1 MLIQVSL
8 NIQSI
13 KLKMQYNINILTRKV
28 CRNARESMSAR
39 AEVWENRKLF
49 KVQRVRV
56 KPVLEGS
63 QGQADFAS
71 SMKVTATPNHL
82 FHFPLYQSLNR
93 KYLIS
98 HSHCT
103 DDSLKMNLFRIIN
116 EPRHLIFQTV
126 NIKFWI

>member
-1 MLIQVSL
+1 MLIQVDL
-8 NIQSI
+8 HIQSI
-13 KLKMQYNINILTRKV
+13 KLKMHYKINILTRKA

-71 SMKVTATPNHL
+71 VMKVTTTASRL
-82 FHFPLYQSLNR
+82 FHFTQYKFFEEEISNQS
-93 KYLIS
+93 
-98 HSHCT
+98 
-103 DDSLKMNLFRIIN
+103 
-116 EPRHLIFQTV
+116 
-126 NIKFWI
+126 